1 MTATTPL
8 TLKDQFQ
15 TYVQA
20 QIPRVLT
27 QLDRDPDSPTFGCF
41 DRNYW
46 HYKIRDFP
54 SAILQQGLFTLEA
67 IRTSNEGLEADAEV
81 IQKWCVA
88 AVNALARQIDRQGSV
103 DEYYPFERSYP
114 AAAFSLYAIC
124 RVLWDWQ
131 TTAPAL
137 MKAVEL
143 APLQRLV
150 NHLAGRRETQ
160 AVNQQ
165 VAGLA
170 GLALAAQLDGLSVPE
185 PALAQLATQ
194 LFDSQGSEGWF
205 NEYGGP
211 DFGYLT
217 VTLDTL
223 ADYYEATGDRR
234 ALAASDRGIEFLA
247 KLVGADGRLP
257 TTLNSRNT
265 DYVVPYGLVRAA
277 ARNPL
282 ATWLVE
288 TLFQSLGDSSHPTWA
303 TDDRYHAH
311 YIFASVIRSLPH
323 LEAMLPAQAPTPKA
337 ELWLPDCGFWIY
349 WSPDRRWT
357 AYVGAHKGGLV
368 RIHRLGQP
376 PLIETGWRIHQGH
389 HLWTSHWWSSDW
401 QVQKDTQQISIQGP
415 CQKAAFHL
423 PTPVKHG
430 ILRLLAWIFHD
441 KLIPLLKQQMIFR
454 AGSAK
459 VPGFERRV
467 QIDDYA
473 VVIQDR
479 ITALPGAIARPS
491 PRQNLRHVASAD
503 SFSPEEWQPSLLGS
517 QSYPLETELVV
528 ETVWNASPDR
538 P

>member
-1 MTATTPL
+1 MRATASS
-8 TLKDQFQ
+8 TLKGQFQ

-20 QIPRVLT
+20 QVPRVLT

-67 IRTSNEGLEADAEV
+67 IRTSSVALEAPADV
-81 IQKWCVA
+81 IEGWCVG
-88 AVNALARQIDRQGSV
+88 AVNALARQVDRQGGV

-124 RVLWDWQ
+124 RVLGDWQ
-131 TTAPAL
+131 TTAPDL
-137 MKAVEL
+137 LETVEMG
-143 APLQRLV
+143 PLQRLV

-165 VAGLA
+165 AAGLA
-170 GLALAAQLDGLSVPE
+170 GLALASQFEGLSVPE
-185 PALAQLATQ
+185 PTLGQLATR
-194 LFDSQGSEGWF
+194 LFDSQHPEGWF

-217 VTLDTL
+217 VTLDAL
-223 ADYYEATGDRR
+223 ADYHEATGDRR
-234 ALAASDRGIEFLA
+234 ALEASDRAIGFLTD
-247 KLVGADGRLP
+247 LVGADGRLP

-265 DYVVPYGLVRAA
+265 DYGVPYGLVRAA
-277 ARNPL
+277 SRNPL

-288 TLFQSLGDSSHPTWA
+288 TLFQSLAAPTHPTWA

-311 YIFASVIRSLPH
+311 YIFASVVRSLPY
-323 LEAMLPAQAPTPKA
+323 LEVMLPARAPALKP
-337 ELWLPDCGFWIY
+337 EMWLPGCGFWIF
-349 WSPDRRWT
+349 WSPDRSWT
-357 AYVGAHKGGLV
+357 AYVGANKGGLV
-368 RIHRLGQP
+368 RIHRLGQQ
-376 PLIETGWRIHQGH
+376 PLVEAGWRIHQGQK
-389 HLWTSHWWSSDW
+389 LWTSNWWSADW
-401 QVQKDTQQISIQGP
+401 QIHKDTQEINLRGQ
-415 CQKAAFHL
+415 CQRANFYL
-423 PTPVKHG
+423 PTPAKHG

-441 KLIPLLKQQMIFR
+441 KLIPLLKQRMIFR
-454 AGSAK
+454 AGAAQGSL
-459 VPGFERRV
+459 FERRV
-467 QIDDYA
+467 QISDRA

-479 ITALPGAIARPS
+479 ISAQPGALARPS

-517 QSYPLETELVV
+517 QSHSLDAELVV
-528 ETVWNASPDR
+528 KTFWNANSQV
-538 P
+538 